1 MPFIGKTIPIQSNII
16 HSNTERKNVHPFSE
30 MLLLCGSVFTFF
42 SPTLHHKIAK
52 KNPTHKSLRWAKNAS
67 TEMADRYIC
76 TPVVEHGHTHTR
88 WKKRLTRM
96 ENVAKMTDASSFSFS
111 RLCAVYIPWFKG
123 DIKNSSKIKID
134 SLCVSIY
141 FPHAFISHS
150 HNALAVQDV
159 FFFIFIFFPLSR
171 CEQNDW
177 NKKHLSIRTISRR
190 KKN

>member
-1 MPFIGKTIPIQSNII
+1 
-16 HSNTERKNVHPFSE
+16 
-30 MLLLCGSVFTFF
+30 
-42 SPTLHHKIAK
+42 
-52 KNPTHKSLRWAKNAS
+52 
-67 TEMADRYIC
+67 
-76 TPVVEHGHTHTR
+76 
-88 WKKRLTRM
+88 M

-190 KKN
+190 EKKLNGKTYSTSASISTSSILFRCGRVYRRDVGMRIERHVA

>member
-42 SPTLHHKIAK
+42 SPTLHHKTA

-88 WKKRLTRM
+88 KKTNQNGKCSQNDRCQQFFFLPS
-96 ENVAKMTDASSFSFS
+96 V
-111 RLCAVYIPWFKG
+111 CCVYIPWFKG

-150 HNALAVQDV
+150 LSTMLWLFRMFFSSSSSFFLSLNA
-159 FFFIFIFFPLSR
+159 
-171 CEQNDW
+171 
-177 NKKHLSIRTISRR
+177 NKMIGTKST
-190 KKN
+190 